1 MRIDTQVQLFQ
12 ALNAHKSDLEI
23 ERAAA
28 PDCGLEERIE
38 ATGRVLTWLEEAASR
53 RDQPEARTLH
63 HDVNLL
69 LGKIPSRAG
78 ARTARGDCGTKPT
91 VCLRTGCNYSAF
103 APA

>member
-38 ATGRVLTWLEEAASR
+38 ATGRVLAWLEEAASR

-63 HDVNLL
+63 HDVYLL
-69 LGKIPSRAG
+69 LGKIPSPAHTAG
-78 ARTARGDCGTKPT
+78 ENIGTGKTA
-91 VCLRTGCNYSAF
+91 
-103 APA
+103 